1 MKQVASLRYGV
12 IFKKAFSDIEVFT
25 AFVKDF
31 AGVELDI
38 DRVETEKSFFP
49 PIGRV
54 DSRFDLFAEDKRHRV
69 VVDIQHV
76 KFPDH
81 YDRFL
86 YYHCVALLE
95 QVAHA
100 ENYTPPVTVITLVVL
115 TSGGRQKYPVS
126 VIDFDPKELW
136 TGTPL
141 GVIHHKVFYLCP
153 KYVTQDTPEP
163 YRQWLMAIQDSLDE
177 EVDESLYTHP
187 ALLKVFDLIEKDGVS
202 PQEKAQMKDE
212 YGYEQIGQ
220 EKFVE
225 GKLEGLAEG
234 QAKGERDSQLA
245 MVRRL
250 FAQGQLDRST
260 IAQVT
265 GLSEA
270 EIEALQQETL

>member
-1 MKQVASLRYGV
+1 MKQVVSLRYGV
-12 IFKKAFSDIEVFT
+12 IFKKAFADPEVFT

-31 AGVELDI
+31 AGIELEI

-76 KFPDH
+76 KFSDH

-86 YYHCVALLE
+86 HYHCVALLE
-95 QVAHA
+95 QVGNAK
-100 ENYTPPVTVITLVVL
+100 NYAPPVTVITLVVL
-115 TSGGRQKYPVS
+115 TSGDRQKRPIS
-126 VIDFDPKELW
+126 VIDFDPKDLL
-136 TGTPL
+136 TGESL
-141 GVIHHKVFYLCP
+141 GVIHHRVFYLCP
-153 KYVTQDTPEP
+153 KYVTKDTPEP
-163 YRQWLMAIQDSLDE
+163 YRQWLRAIQDSLDE

-202 PQEKAQMKDE
+202 PQENARMKDE
-212 YGYEQIGQ
+212 YSYEQIGQ
-220 EKFVE
+220 EKFEE
-225 GKLEGLAEG
+225 GKEEGLAEG
-234 QAKGERDSQLA
+234 IAKGLRESQLA
-245 MVRRL
+245 MVRNL
-250 FAQGQLDRST
+250 LAQGQLDRRT

-270 EIEALQQETL
+270 EIEVVLQK